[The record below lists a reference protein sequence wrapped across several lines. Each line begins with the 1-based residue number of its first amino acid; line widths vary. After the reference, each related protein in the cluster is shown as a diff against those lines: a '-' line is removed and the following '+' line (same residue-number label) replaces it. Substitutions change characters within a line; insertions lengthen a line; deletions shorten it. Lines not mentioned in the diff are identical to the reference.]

1 MQTHTETALPTA
13 RPVRPPE
20 SAQCVILHGIGWE
33 TYERLLAEHEESSG
47 THFTYD
53 RGRLEIMVLS
63 AKHEA
68 VKHILALLV
77 EVLAEELNI
86 DVYGL
91 GSTTFR
97 RADLERGFEPDA
109 CFYIQ
114 QEALVRGKDE
124 IDLTVDPPP
133 DLVIEIDIT
142 RLSLNKFPVFAALGI
157 PEVWRYDGARVSCF
171 RLEGNEYIER
181 AESVVLPKVTSAVLT
196 EFVEQD
202 KHLKR
207 TAWLRRVREWARQI
221 TGEEG
226 PAC

>member
-1 MQTHTETALPTA
+1 MQTYTETALPA
-13 RPVRPPE
+13 AHPVRSSE
-20 SAQCVILHGIGWE
+20 SAQCVVLHGISWE

-77 EVLAEELNI
+77 EILAEELNI

-114 QEALVRGKDE
+114 REALVRGKDE
-124 IDLTVDPPP
+124 IDLTIDPPP

-142 RLSLNKFPVFAALGI
+142 RPSLNKFPIFAALGI
-157 PEVWRYDGARVSCF
+157 PEIWRYDGARVSF
-171 RLEGNEYIER
+171 FGLEDDKYSER
-181 AESVVLPKVTSAVLT
+181 TESASLPKVTSDALT
-196 EFVEQD
+196 EFVEKD

-207 TAWLRRVREWARQI
+207 TTWLRYVREWARQI
-221 TGEEG
+221 SREG
-226 PAC
+226 GPGC

>member
-1 MQTHTETALPTA
+1 MQTYTETALPAA
-13 RPVRPPE
+13 RPARSPE
-20 SAQCVILHGIGWE
+20 SAQCVVLHGISWE

-53 RGRLEIMVLS
+53 RGKLEIMVLS

-77 EVLAEELNI
+77 EILAEELNI

-114 QEALVRGKDE
+114 REALVRGKDE
-124 IDLTVDPPP
+124 IDLTIDPPP

-142 RLSLNKFPVFAALGI
+142 SPSLNKFPIFAALGI
-157 PEVWRYDGARVSCF
+157 PEIWRYDGARVSF
-171 RLEGNEYIER
+171 FGLEDDEYSER
-181 AESVVLPKVTSAVLT
+181 AESASLPKVTSDALT

-207 TAWLRRVREWARQI
+207 TA
-221 TGEEG
+221 
-226 PAC
+226 

>member
-1 MQTHTETALPTA
+1 MQTHAETAPPA
-13 RPVRPPE
+13 APYVRSSE
-20 SAQCVILHGIGWE
+20 SAQGVILQGISWE
-33 TYERLLAEHEESSG
+33 TYERLLAEHQESSG

-68 VKHILALLV
+68 VKHVLALLV

-114 QEALVRGKDE
+114 RESLVRGKDE

-133 DLVIEIDIT
+133 DLVIEIDIPSP
-142 RLSLNKFPVFAALGI
+142 SLNKFPVFAVLGI
-157 PEVWRYDGARVSCF
+157 PEVWRYDGTRVCCF
-171 RLEGNEYIER
+171 GLEGDEYIER
-181 AESVVLPKVTSAVLT
+181 TESVALPKITSAALT
-196 EFVEQD
+196 EFIEQD

-207 TAWLRRVREWARQI
+207 TVWLRRVREWARQVKGN
-221 TGEEG
+221 TD
-226 PAC
+226 P

>member
-1 MQTHTETALPTA
+1 
-13 RPVRPPE
+13 
-20 SAQCVILHGIGWE
+20 LHGISWE
-33 TYERLLAEHEESSG
+33 TYERLLAEHQESSG

-68 VKHILALLV
+68 AKHVLTLLV
-77 EVLAEELNI
+77 EILAEELNV

-114 QEALVRGKDE
+114 REALVRGKDE

-142 RLSLNKFPVFAALGI
+142 SPSLNKFPLFAALGI
-157 PEVWRYDGARVSCF
+157 SESGGTTARGEASLDLRMASIASARKAARCQRSRARSSP
-171 RLEGNEYIER
+171 RL
-181 AESVVLPKVTSAVLT
+181 
-196 EFVEQD
+196 
-202 KHLKR
+202 
-207 TAWLRRVREWARQI
+207 LRKI
-221 TGEEG
+221 NS
-226 PAC
+226 

>member
-1 MQTHTETALPTA
+1 MQPHTETALPAA
-13 RPVRPPE
+13 RQARSSE
-20 SAQCVILHGIGWE
+20 SAQCVILHGISWE
-33 TYERLLAEHEESSG
+33 TYERLLAEHEESSS

-53 RGRLEIMVLS
+53 RGGLEIMVLS

-68 VKHILALLV
+68 AKHALALLV
-77 EVLAEELNI
+77 EILAEELNI

-124 IDLTVDPPP
+124 IDLTADPPP

-142 RLSLNKFPVFAALGI
+142 SPSLNKFPVFAALGI
-157 PEVWRYDGARVSCF
+157 PEVWRYDGSRVSVF
-171 RLEGNEYIER
+171 RLEGGEYIEQT
-181 AESVVLPKVTSAVLT
+181 ESVALPQVTSEVLT
-196 EFVEQD
+196 EFIEQD

-207 TAWLRRVREWARQI
+207 TAWLRRVREWARQVRR
-221 TGEEG
+221 EG
-226 PAC
+226 GPSC